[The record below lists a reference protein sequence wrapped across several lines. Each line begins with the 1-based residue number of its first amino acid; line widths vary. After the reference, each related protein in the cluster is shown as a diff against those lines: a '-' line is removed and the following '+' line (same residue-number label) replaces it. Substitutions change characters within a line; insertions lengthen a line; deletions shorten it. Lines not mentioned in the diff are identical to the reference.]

1 MLNQDEE
8 KGHCQKVGDTSGE
21 IIQHR
26 SEVPEKEKDF
36 HSAGHNLSICKEY
49 AITVT

>member
-26 SEVPEKEKDF
+26 CEVPEKEKTF
-36 HSAGHNLSICKEY
+36 IEQVNY
-49 AITVT
+49 VTTYQFVSNMQ